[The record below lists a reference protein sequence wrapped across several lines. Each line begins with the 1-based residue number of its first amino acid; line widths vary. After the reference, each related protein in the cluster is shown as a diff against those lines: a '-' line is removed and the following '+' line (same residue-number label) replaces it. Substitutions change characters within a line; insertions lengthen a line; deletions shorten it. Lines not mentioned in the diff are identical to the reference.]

1 MQVDNTI
8 MLGCVDYKNL
18 EKKKNYNAILYK
30 ELKFIFKYIKMFDK

>member
-18 EKKKNYNAILYK
+18 EKKNYNAILYK